1 MPQTA
6 YLKKHSFSILSHGA
20 LLCELLLDAHSWHH
34 KAVLNISSANIYI
47 SIYIYIYIY
56 IYAHIHI
63 HTYMQGRPKYWQ
75 NMSKAFLCWDIPR
88 QLPHCTYFPS
98 SAHLKHY
105 LHANIK
111 HLVWQKNGK
120 VCLRNKPIWT
130 GVELPIVFE
139 HFDSFSPKIS

>member
-20 LLCELLLDAHSWHH
+20 LLCELLLDAHSQHH

-47 SIYIYIYIY
+47 LALIYIYMY
-56 IYAHIHI
+56 I
-63 HTYMQGRPKYWQ
+63 HTYIHTCRVDQTTDTTWAKLFSAEIYLG
-75 NMSKAFLCWDIPR
+75 NSHIV
-88 QLPHCTYFPS
+88 TYFPS
-98 SAHLKHY
+98 SDHLKHY

-120 VCLRNKPIWT
+120 VCLRNKPMWT

-139 HFDSFSPKIS
+139 HFDSLSPKIS